1 MINNHDKHRHENDA
15 TPKNSGSSVTPS
27 ESGDGKET
35 AFSEEH
41 PAEPTEIPTA
51 KIERLETENK
61 SLQDRLLRAL
71 AETENVR
78 KRAERDVADA
88 RQYAVTQFARDITSV
103 ADNLERAMS
112 SLPEDASRFFTGP
125 IKTLVDGV
133 ELTQK
138 ELLRTLQKHGVTK
151 LHPQGE
157 AFDPNF
163 HEAMFETE
171 DPSVPHGTV
180 TMVAEPGYAIGTR
193 PLRAAKVAVSRGGPA
208 RGGGN

>member
-1 MINNHDKHRHENDA
+1 MISNQDKDRQEKDA
-15 TPKNSGSSVTPS
+15 TPKNSDSSVTEPK
-27 ESGDGKET
+27 SGDDKES
-35 AFSEEH
+35 AGSEEH
-41 PAEPTEIPTA
+41 PAKSAEIPTGR
-51 KIERLETENK
+51 IELLETENK

-78 KRAERDVADA
+78 RRAERDVADA
-88 RQYAVTQFARDITSV
+88 RQYAVTQFARDITTV
-103 ADNLERAMS
+103 ADNLERATG

-133 ELTQK
+133 ELTKK
-138 ELLRTLQKHGVTK
+138 ELLRTLQKHGITK

-193 PLRAAKVAVSRGGPA
+193 PLRPAKVAVSRGGPA